1 MKIENGIISNWN
13 REKGYGFITPK
24 LGGKSL
30 FFHINDYSHR
40 HKRPIQNL
48 NVQYY
53 TSTDQKGRVCAIDV
67 TPLNGHRNNG
77 RELRQKFFS
86 LGAFSLFA
94 FVLFYLF
101 DSKLIP
107 IELVCIYAIMSVAA
121 FLMYAKDKSAAE
133 RGKWRTAERTLHAL
147 SLLGGWP
154 GAKIAQSFL
163 RHKSKKLSFR
173 ITYWV
178 TVIANCSALYWLTT
192 SKGSIWLSS
201 FIWDICALWD
211 RIYHE
216 SIHWLSRL

>member
-1 MKIENGIISNWN
+1 MKIENGIISNWDK
-13 REKGYGFITPK
+13 EKGYGFIAPK
-24 LGGKSL
+24 FGGKSL

-48 NVQYY
+48 KVQYY

-67 TPLNGHRNNG
+67 TPLKGHKNNG
-77 RELRQKFFS
+77 RELRQNFFS
-86 LGAFSLFA
+86 LVVFSLFSSA
-94 FVLFYLF
+94 LFYLF
-101 DSKLIP
+101 DLKLIP
-107 IELVCIYAIMSVAA
+107 KELVCIYAIMSVAA

-133 RGKWRTAERTLHAL
+133 RGKWRTAERTLHTL

-163 RHKSKKLSFR
+163 RHKSQKLSFR

-192 SKGSIWLSS
+192 PEGSIW
-201 FIWDICALWD
+201 F
-211 RIYHE
+211 
-216 SIHWLSRL
+216 SRLLKKINWG